1 MKKIILTESDKK
13 QILAQ
18 KEKAILESFAKTF
31 NSIKRI
37 NEDEVDEA
45 LTKQITTGTGWDA
58 QTKIVKQGN
67 LELNSYA
74 KQLYQLFKKDGA
86 NPTLMSGSKSVNAQ
100 QSENNVVILVVDND
114 LMITIQKVGDPM
126 AMANKYGPMI
136 QREFPKL
143 KLTQKPTEIGAAGW
157 GAGPGVEFTFS
168 LQNGGP
174 EQQQM

>member
-1 MKKIILTESDKK
+1 MKKKQFLTESDRK
-13 QILAQ
+13 QIILN

-37 NEDEVDEA
+37 DENELDEV

-58 QTKIVKQGN
+58 QTKTVKQGN

-86 NPTLMSGSKSVNAQ
+86 NPTLFSGNKGINVQ
-100 QSENNVVILVVDND
+100 QSENNVVIVVVDND

-143 KLTQKPTEIGAAGW
+143 KLTQKPTEIGAEGW

-168 LQNGGP
+168 LENGGA
-174 EQQQM
+174 E